1 MSDAIDDALS
11 SSPTSRDCLVT
22 SPVSSRRAGGS
33 SSSTRMRIPIRRRLG
48 SRPRFSRR
56 STTGCGCILIRF
68 RLQFCRTAAVLH
80 GVSPDMVMAG
90 NGSDDLLTIL
100 TRAFVGPGDLAGFPS
115 PSYLLYSTL
124 VALQDGRSV
133 VVPYQSD
140 WGLDSKAVA
149 DPALKLFW
157 LANPDSPS
165 GTAMTRDQ
173 VGRLAASL
181 QCPLVV
187 DEAYADFAEPER
199 HSIPLIKD
207 HANVIVTRSFSKG
220 YGLAGVRLGYLVA
233 RPELV
238 EHLFKLK
245 DSYNCD
251 TLSQVAGI
259 AALLDQDYLRE
270 TRSRIIATRGRLTG
284 ELRAMGYTVPESQSN
299 FVWATQGPPA
309 RETFMATQG
318 PQGPGSADD
327 LSGASGRPADHDR
340 HRRRDRPAA
349 RNPQRVE
356 LNVRAGF
363 RYNHRPTIRP
373 FRRVREQNGL
383 AW

>member
-1 MSDAIDDALS
+1 MTGFILPHIARLSGYVPGEQPQGGGFIKLNTNENPYPPSPRVKSALVEAVNDRLRLYPDPLS
-11 SSPTSRDCLVT
+11 TGLC
-22 SPVSSRRAGGS
+22 RAVA
-33 SSSTRMRIPIRRRLG
+33 L
-48 SRPRFSRR
+48 
-56 STTGCGCILIRF
+56 
-68 RLQFCRTAAVLH
+68 LH
-80 GVSPDMVMAG
+80 GTSPDMVMAG

-124 VALQDGRSV
+124 VALQDGRSM

-140 WGLDSKAVA
+140 WGLDLKAA
-149 DPALKLFW
+149 ANPALKVFW

-165 GTAMTRDQ
+165 GTAMTREQ
-173 VGRLAASL
+173 IGRLAASL
-181 QCPLVV
+181 NCPLVV

-220 YGLAGVRLGYLVA
+220 YGLAGVRLGYLIA

-251 TLSQVAGI
+251 MLSQVAGI

-270 TRSRIIATRGRLTG
+270 TRSRIIATRSRLTG

-309 RETFMATQG
+309 RETFLKLKDRKVLVRLMTY
-318 PQGPGSADD
+318 PGHADGLRITIGTDAEIDRLLEILKD
-327 LSGASGRPADHDR
+327 L
-340 HRRRDRPAA
+340 
-349 RNPQRVE
+349 N
-356 LNVRAGF
+356 
-363 RYNHRPTIRP
+363 
-373 FRRVREQNGL
+373 
-383 AW
+383 